1 MLERQHCRLSTVG
14 NLQPGQNGL
23 YARLLD
29 DVHGARAQRSDPKTS
44 ESSAW
49 PTGHGPQGDAI
60 RIDNF
65 VRLVRDA
72 DAGDEGAVSPEAMDY
87 AYLPAVIAMQ

>member
-1 MLERQHCRLSTVG
+1 
-14 NLQPGQNGL
+14 
-23 YARLLD
+23 
-29 DVHGARAQRSDPKTS
+29 
-44 ESSAW
+44 
-49 PTGHGPQGDAI
+49 
-60 RIDNF
+60 